1 MLIAINQQGEQVYAH
16 RAKKQDSYFCPHCS
30 SQLLYKCGTK
40 KSRISRIRLIAYVI
54 VQNKNPNNITL

>member
-30 SQLLYKCGTK
+30 SQLLLSVAQKYPAF
-40 KSRISRIRLIAYVI
+40 RA
-54 VQNKNPNNITL
+54 